1 MKAKIISQYAGESA
15 HYREI
20 NNLLIV
26 NKYSLFR
33 SLIAF
38 VSIGG
43 LKLIEDNLIKFLKK
57 KGSFVDWI
65 VGVEL
70 GITSSEVLE
79 YLDYLKSK
87 FPDKV
92 RIRIF
97 TAGSEK
103 DIFHPKIYW
112 LGNKSG
118 YSIIIGSSNLTDGG
132 LLRNFEAST
141 LLELNL
147 TNSEDKLV
155 INDLESLWRKFS
167 TPAPPLTEANLIELD
182 HTVVKLLAEQDINE
196 RKRLYI
202 ERSKI
207 KHPFAS
213 VSKHNE
219 ILANIK
225 RLHSDYL
232 GKGRLNKKATAKTKE
247 TKKGPK
253 ILIMDILQ
261 ETRDTQVQIPVEVLR
276 PFFAINDTSMKN
288 EIILS
293 EVLDGTIIKMDIRPF
308 ISQKNDT
315 HRLEISGI
323 KGLLRPLIIRFMRV
337 GQQDYQYELV
347 TKSSPE
353 YDSLSK
359 LLSTKGKQIRKNAR
373 RWFLG

>member
-15 HYREI
+15 HFREI
-20 NNLLIV
+20 NNLLTID
-26 NKYSLFR
+26 KYVLFR

-43 LKLIEDNLIKFLKK
+43 LKLIEDNLLKFLKK
-57 KGSFVDWI
+57 KHSFLDWI
-65 VGVEL
+65 VGVEQ
-70 GITSSEVLE
+70 GITSTEVLE

-87 FPDKV
+87 YPEKV

-112 LGNKSG
+112 LGNKQG

-147 TNSEDKLV
+147 ANAKDKLV
-155 INDLESLWRKFS
+155 INDLEILWRKFS
-167 TPAPPLTEANLIELD
+167 TPAPPMTAANLIELNN
-182 HTVVKLLAEQDINE
+182 TVVKMLAKQDINE

-202 ERSKI
+202 EKSKF

-213 VSKHNE
+213 VSKHSA

-232 GKGRLNKKATAKTKE
+232 GKRKLNKSVTAIKTEAKQSP
-247 TKKGPK
+247 TV
-253 ILIMDILQ
+253 LIMDILQ
-261 ETRDTQVQIPVEVLR
+261 ETRDTQVQIPVEVLG
-276 PFFAINDTSMKN
+276 PFFNISNVSKKN

-293 EVLDGTIIKMDIRPF
+293 EVLDGTVIKMDIRPF

-323 KGLLRPLIIRFMRV
+323 KGLLRPLIIRFMIV
-337 GQQDYQYELV
+337 GQQEYQYELI
-347 TKSSPE
+347 TKSSLE
-353 YDSLSK
+353 YNSLNK

-373 RWFLG
+373 RWYLE